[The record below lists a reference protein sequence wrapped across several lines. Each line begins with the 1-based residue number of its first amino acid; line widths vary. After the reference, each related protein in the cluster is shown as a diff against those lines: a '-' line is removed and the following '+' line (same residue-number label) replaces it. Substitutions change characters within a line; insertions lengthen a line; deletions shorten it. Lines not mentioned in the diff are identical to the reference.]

1 MGGGNTSQ
9 NYRSTD
15 YERADKD
22 WYVEPHWCVEALAD
36 AMHIVPGSYVWDPCC
51 GGGTIPEVFGKRIGH
66 DNVRATDLV
75 DRGFGQFDEAFDF
88 LSFGFPLCIPAN
100 GRINIVMNPPFRQA
114 EAFVRK
120 ALMVADYS
128 VAIVQ
133 QLSFLASK
141 GRHALF
147 LEHPPEQVLVMS
159 RRPSMPPGHLVSEMG
174 DKAFKGGTSD
184 FCWIVWNKSYRGET
198 RMRWLNPEGA

>member
-1 MGGGNTSQ
+1 MTS
-9 NYRSTD
+9 NPVNNHRKVRYDRPPD
-15 YERADKD
+15 D
-22 WYVEPHWCVEALAD
+22 WFVEPSWCVEALAD

-88 LSFGFPLCIPAN
+88 LSFGVPLCIPAN

-174 DKAFKGGTSD
+174 DKAFKGGTTD
-184 FCWIVWNKSYRGET
+184 FCWIVWTKPHDRET